1 MRRIGAT
8 ASASL
13 LGAFGKRKNKGG
25 SMENTQVYWL
35 HTLSPTHVGTGRGVG
50 YIDLPIHRD
59 KVTNWPVIPGSAFKG
74 VWADHYRATEERRRS
89 DPKLRLAFGV
99 ASDQDNASNAGAL
112 IPTDARLVCL
122 PVRSFQ
128 GTFAWCTSPLA
139 LETLRRDLRFAGM
152 ADLPPE
158 PPRVSDGE
166 VHRTKRTK
174 LEDNGRIF
182 LEDLD
187 FTGKNC
193 SASTVWAD
201 KLAHWVF
208 PGDEN
213 KAWRDLFVE
222 RFAVVPDTVFGFLTE
237 TGTEVSA
244 RVRIDDDLKTV
255 AQGDLWNEEALP
267 AETILSGLV
276 TCDRVYSQGAE
287 GVTAGDLVKEFAT
300 KPMLLQIGGKAS
312 VGRGRVRCVFTPM
325 QSGG

>member
-1 MRRIGAT
+1 VP
-8 ASASL
+8 L
-13 LGAFGKRKNKGG
+13 LAA
-25 SMENTQVYWL
+25 
-35 HTLSPTHVGTGRGVG
+35 HPVG

-74 VWADHYRATEERRRS
+74 VWADCYGATEDRRRS
-89 DPKLRLAFGV
+89 DHKLRLAFGR

-139 LETLRRDLRFAGM
+139 LEMLRRDLRLAGM

-158 PPRVSDGE
+158 PPKVNDGE
-166 VHRTKRTK
+166 IHRTDGTK

-187 FTGKNC
+187 FIGKNC
-193 SASTVWAD
+193 SASTAWAG

-213 KAWRDLFVE
+213 EKWRELFVE
-222 RFAVVPDTVFGFLTE
+222 RFAVVPNAVFDFLTE

-244 RVRIDDDLKTV
+244 RVRIDDELKTV
-255 AQGDLWNEEALP
+255 TQGALWNEEALP
-267 AETILSGLV
+267 AETILAGLIA
-276 TCDRVYSQGAE
+276 CDRVYSRE
-287 GVTAGDLVKEFAT
+287 TNGVSASDLINDFAT
-300 KPMLLQIGGKAS
+300 KPLLLQIGGKAT
-312 VGRGRVRCVFTPM
+312 VGRGRVRCVFTPAKN
-325 QSGG
+325 GGE

>member
-1 MRRIGAT
+1 M
-8 ASASL
+8 
-13 LGAFGKRKNKGG
+13 K
-25 SMENTQVYWL
+25 NTQVYWL

-74 VWADHYRATEERRRS
+74 VWADYYGATDDRRRS
-89 DPKLRLAFGV
+89 DPKLRLAFGR

-122 PVRSFQ
+122 PIRSFQ

-139 LETLRRDLRFAGM
+139 LELLRRDLRIAGM
-152 ADLPPE
+152 VNLPPE
-158 PPRVSDGE
+158 PPNVSDGE
-166 VHRTKRTK
+166 IHRSHRTK

-187 FTGKNC
+187 FTGREC
-193 SASTVWAD
+193 AATSAWAER
-201 KLAHWVF
+201 LAGWVF

-213 KAWRDLFVE
+213 KAWRDVFVE
-222 RFAVVPDTVFGFLTE
+222 RFAVVPNVVFDFLME

-255 AQGDLWNEEALP
+255 AQGALWNEEALP

-276 TCDRVYSQGAE
+276 ACDRVYSREAN
-287 GVTAGDLVKEFAT
+287 GVTAGDLVNEFAA
-300 KPMLLQIGGKAS
+300 KPLLLQIGGKAT
-312 VGRGRVRCVFTPM
+312 VGRGRVHCVFTPARD
-325 QSGG
+325 GGE

>member
-1 MRRIGAT
+1 
-8 ASASL
+8 
-13 LGAFGKRKNKGG
+13 
-25 SMENTQVYWL
+25 MENACIYWL

-74 VWADHYRATEERRRS
+74 VWADYYGATEDKRRS
-89 DPKLRLAFGV
+89 DPKLRLAFGR

-122 PVRSFQ
+122 PIRSFQ

-139 LETLRRDLRFAGM
+139 LEMLRRDLRLAGM
-152 ADLPPE
+152 VDLPPE
-158 PPRVSDGE
+158 PPNVSDGE
-166 VHRTKRTK
+166 IHRSNRTK

-187 FTGKNC
+187 FAGKEC
-193 SASTVWAD
+193 AATSTWAER
-201 KLAHWVF
+201 LAQWVF
-208 PGDEN
+208 PSDEN
-213 KAWRDLFVE
+213 KAWRDLFIE
-222 RFAVVPDTVFGFLTE
+222 RFAVVPNVVFDFLTE

-255 AQGDLWNEEALP
+255 VGRALWNEEALP

-276 TCDRVYSQGAE
+276 ACDRVYSREAN
-287 GVTAGDLVKEFAT
+287 GVTAGDLINEFAT
-300 KPMLLQIGGKAS
+300 KPLLLQIGGKAT
-312 VGRGRVRCVFTPM
+312 VGRGRVRCVFTPA
-325 QSGG
+325 